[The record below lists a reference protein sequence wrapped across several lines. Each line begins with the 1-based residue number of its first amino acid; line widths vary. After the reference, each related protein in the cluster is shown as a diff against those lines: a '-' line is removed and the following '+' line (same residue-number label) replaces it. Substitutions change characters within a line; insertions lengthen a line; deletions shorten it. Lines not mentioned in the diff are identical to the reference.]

1 MQLGDAM
8 ARRSWHVE
16 NLAVQIGA
24 EAAAVRRWLLG
35 EELPDTSP
43 LSRLCWLLFD
53 ADSLAHAAFIFAYNR
68 AQGSGVRAV

>member
-16 NLAVQIGA
+16 NLARQIGA
-24 EAAAVRRWLLG
+24 EPAAVRDWLLG
-35 EELPDTSP
+35 EELPEHVL
-43 LSRLCWLLFD
+43 LSRLCWLLFH

-68 AQGSGVRAV
+68 AQGRGVSV